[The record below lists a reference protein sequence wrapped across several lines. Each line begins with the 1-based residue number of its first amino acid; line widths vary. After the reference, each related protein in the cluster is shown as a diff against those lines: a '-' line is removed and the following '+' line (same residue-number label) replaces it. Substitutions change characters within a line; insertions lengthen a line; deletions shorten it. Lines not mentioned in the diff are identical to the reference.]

1 MPRSATRR
9 RTVALSATSR
19 RAKRVTY
26 RLADSAFTEGR
37 PARYRFR
44 HPPFSAGPRCCDVTE
59 ARVEFDRPVG
69 GSMSDPNQRPSEHNA
84 PESDQPTHIASA
96 DWPQHGQSEQPQAHG
111 TPPPPHRSPQQPYGA
126 PSPPYGAPTPSYGAP
141 TTTYGA
147 PLPAGY
153 GAAGRPG
160 TVTTAVVLAFVTAA
174 INLLIGLLFLFGWMY
189 AATQVPKQTEEG
201 AAAASLVFT
210 VFLFIVGLVFL
221 LIAGLFMWGGL
232 AALKGRTN
240 KILIWISAVA
250 AVWNLITAS
259 SIITSRGE
267 PSTVLIAW
275 LCLTLIEILCLAL
288 SVVIVILVLT
298 QSSKDFF
305 RVRGGMTI

>member
-1 MPRSATRR
+1 
-9 RTVALSATSR
+9 
-19 RAKRVTY
+19 
-26 RLADSAFTEGR
+26 
-37 PARYRFR
+37 
-44 HPPFSAGPRCCDVTE
+44 
-59 ARVEFDRPVG
+59 
-69 GSMSDPNQRPSEHNA
+69 MSDPNRRPPEHHA
-84 PESDQPTHIASA
+84 PESDQPTQIASA
-96 DWPQHGQSEQPQAHG
+96 DWPQHGQSEQPHAHG

-141 TTTYGA
+141 PPTYGA

-201 AAAASLVFT
+201 AVAASLVFT

-221 LIAGLFMWGGL
+221 LIAGLLMWGGV

-240 KILIWISAVA
+240 KILIWISSVAV
-250 AVWNLITAS
+250 VWHLISAS

-275 LCLTLIEILCLAL
+275 LCLTMIATLCLAL